1 MRNFYKI
8 MCVSMIAFSIPATAI
23 SQNELSRSA
32 ADVAAAI
39 NMRRNASQ
47 KAAESATQLSRKC
60 KSYEYMFG
68 YIVSNNNC
76 GSVCYLTDLGDGEY
90 ELAEPVAQ
98 MHVDPARGIIEGGV
112 LTFSLPQVV
121 RHVTIDENESYDIYL
136 TALSEQ
142 EVEEN
147 VTTWMAA
154 DEQTIS
160 FAVNDDG
167 TYTQLDTDL
176 MLGLCIKVDNE
187 LAWLGYGDTNI
198 TISPM
203 TDVSVES
210 PEGLAAENYVVSNS
224 DSPFV
229 ARVGIDGNEVYVQG
243 LIPALPDYWIKGTLD
258 GGTVTFANGQYLGI
272 GHSNTYYYNYT
283 YCMVVESHFDM
294 ETFTDVYDDPKPTFE
309 MEYDAEGKTFSLPYN
324 MVVCTSLDGE
334 RLVAR
339 SMMNYVSMEYRGEFE
354 PTTPPDP
361 VVEYFVDF
369 NSDYNYGEIDFTMGE
384 LGADGKM
391 LDPTRYYYTL
401 FVNGLPYEFTPDVHG
416 KLTAPMTEVPSGFT
430 DEDDF
435 YAYSGGY
442 HMLYF
447 RISEYDK
454 LELQSIYT
462 VDGVT
467 NKSARVLV
475 CESAGVDKM
484 ASGSSPVVK
493 TECFDVSGR
502 RVATDFKGMVIMRHT
517 HADGTTKMRKTIR

>member
-1 MRNFYKI
+1 
-8 MCVSMIAFSIPATAI
+8 MCVSMIALGVPAPAI
-23 SQNELSRSA
+23 SQNEVSGKA

-39 NMRRNASQ
+39 SMRRNAPQ
-47 KAAESATQLSRKC
+47 NAEEAAVPMSREC
-60 KSYEYMFG
+60 KSYEYMYG

-76 GSVCYLTDLGDGEY
+76 GSVCSLTNLGDGEY

-98 MHVDPARGIIEGGV
+98 MHVDPARGIMEGGV
-112 LTFSLPQVV
+112 LSFSLPQVV
-121 RHVTIDENESYDIYL
+121 RHVSVDENESYDIYL
-136 TALSEQ
+136 AALSEQ

-147 VTTWMAA
+147 VTTWVAA
-154 DEQTIS
+154 DKQTIS

-176 MLGLCIKVDNE
+176 MLGLCIKVDDE

-203 TDVSVES
+203 TDVSVEI
-210 PEGLAAENYVVSNS
+210 PEGLAADNYVVSNS

-229 ARVGIDGNEVYVQG
+229 ARVGIDGNDVYVQG
-243 LIPALPDYWIKGTLD
+243 LIPTLPDYWIKGTLD

-272 GHSNTYYYNYT
+272 GHTNTYYYNYT
-283 YCMVVESHFDM
+283 YCMVVGSHFDM
-294 ETFTDVYDDPKPTFE
+294 ETFTDVYDDPEPTFE
-309 MEYDAEGKTFSLPYN
+309 MEYDAGGKTLSLPYD
-324 MVVCTSLDGE
+324 MVVCTSLAGE

-339 SMMNYVSMEYRGEFE
+339 SMMSGVSMEYRGEFE

-361 VVEYFVDF
+361 VVEFFAEFSPD
-369 NSDYNYGEIDFTMGE
+369 SNYGEIDFTMGE

-391 LDPTRYYYTL
+391 LDPTSYFYTL

-416 KLTAPMTEVPSGFT
+416 KLTAPMTEVPYGFS

-462 VDGVT
+462 VGGVT

-475 CESAGVDKM
+475 CENSGVDKT

-502 RVATDFKGMVIMRHT
+502 RVASDFKGMVILRLT
-517 HADGTTKMRKTIR
+517 HADGSTTVRKTIR